1 MAEIEH
7 YVDPLGGKKHSR
19 FSKVAHV
26 ELPLLDRETQKS
38 GKTTVQQVPIGEAVK
53 SGLVANETLG
63 YFLAREY
70 YTVRRLGRV
79 G

>member
-7 YVDPLGGKKHSR
+7 YVDPLGGKAHPKFSR
-19 FSKVAHV
+19 VANE

-38 GKTTVQQVPIGEAVK
+38 GKTTVQHVAIGEAVK

-63 YFLAREY
+63 YFLARESKI
-70 YTVRRLGRV
+70 R
-79 G
+79 